1 MGNNVFDKLDELHRK
16 IEAIAPDEDA
26 MSDEE
31 KIEFVKTANRIFCYN
46 GQVVQ
51 FGNCVKKQKKQRIA
65 NIVVLILCSV
75 LLLVEAVRTDIIP
88 FIIAIALTI
97 AANFANI
104 ALLCIILKLHHPKV
118 EIPYEEFSKKWMS
131 YRYDANG
138 IICESREKLSV
149 QILRWS
155 VILLNYALGVVGVVV
170 DLVVGIVTI
179 VFASI
184 LVFAMFR
191 RTMLPYVL
199 WLCKGKQAIPY
210 CELSQFMYEYKLK

>member
-1 MGNNVFDKLDELHRK
+1 MGNNVFDKLDELH
-16 IEAIAPDEDA
+16 
-26 MSDEE
+26 DEE

-51 FGNCVKKQKKQRIA
+51 FGNCVKIQKKQRIA

-75 LLLVEAVRTDIIP
+75 LLLVEAVRADIIP

-155 VILLNYALGVVGVVV
+155 VILLNYALGVVGAVV

-179 VFASI
+179 VFVNI
-184 LVFAMFR
+184 LVFVMFR
-191 RTMLPYVL
+191 RTRLSYVL
-199 WLCKGKQAIPY
+199 WFCKDKQAIPY
-210 CELSQFMYEYKLK
+210 CELSQFMYEHKLK

>member
-75 LLLVEAVRTDIIP
+75 LLLVEAVRADIIP

-155 VILLNYALGVVGVVV
+155 VILLNYALGVVGADI
-170 DLVVGIVTI
+170 DLVVGTI
-179 VFASI
+179 VFVII
-184 LVFAMFR
+184 LVFVMFR
-191 RTMLPYVL
+191 RTRLSYVL
-199 WLCKGKQAIPY
+199 WFCKDKQAIPY
-210 CELSQFMYEYKLK
+210 CELSQFMYEHKLK

>member
-16 IEAIAPDEDA
+16 IDAIAPDEDA

-51 FGNCVKKQKKQRIA
+51 FGNRVKKQKKQRIA
-65 NIVVLILCSV
+65 NIVVLILCNV
-75 LLLVEAVRTDIIP
+75 ILLIEAFRTDIVP
-88 FIIAIALTI
+88 YIIAIALTI

-104 ALLCIILKLHHPKV
+104 ALLCIILKLHHPKA
-118 EIPYEEFSKKWMS
+118 EIPYEEFSQKWMS

-155 VILLNYALGVVGVVV
+155 VILLNYTLGVVGTVI
-170 DLVVGIVTI
+170 DLVVGIVAI
-179 VFASI
+179 VFASV

-199 WLCKGKQAIPY
+199 WLCKDKQAIPY
-210 CELSQFMYEYKLK
+210 CELSQFMYEHKLK

>member
-1 MGNNVFDKLDELHRK
+1 MENNVFDKLDELHHK

-31 KIEFVKTANRIFCYN
+31 KIEFVKTANRIFCYD

-51 FGNCVKKQKKQRIA
+51 FENRVKKQKKQQIA
-65 NIVVLILCSV
+65 NIVALTLCSV
-75 LLLVEAVRTDIIP
+75 ILLIEAFRTDIVP
-88 FIIAIALTI
+88 YIIAIALTI

-104 ALLCIILKLHHPKV
+104 ALLCIILKLNHPKV
-118 EIPYEEFSKKWMS
+118 EIPYEEFFEKWMS
-131 YRYDANG
+131 YQYDANG

-155 VILLNYALGVVGVVV
+155 VILLNYALGFVGTVI

-179 VFASI
+179 VFVSI
-184 LVFAMFR
+184 LVFVMFR
-191 RTMLPYVL
+191 RTRLSYVL
-199 WLCKGKQAIPY
+199 WFCKDKQAIPY
-210 CELSQFMYEYKLK
+210 CELSQFMYEHKLK

>member
-26 MSDEE
+26 MSNEE

-51 FGNCVKKQKKQRIA
+51 FENRVKKQKKQQIA
-65 NIVVLILCSV
+65 NIVAWILCSV
-75 LLLVEAVRTDIIP
+75 ILLIEAFRTDIVP
-88 FIIAIALTI
+88 YIIAIALTI

-138 IICESREKLSV
+138 IICEWREKLSV

-155 VILLNYALGVVGVVV
+155 VILLNYALGVVGVSV

-179 VFASI
+179 VFVNI
-184 LVFAMFR
+184 LVFLMFL
-191 RTMLPYVL
+191 TPL
-199 WLCKGKQAIPY
+199 
-210 CELSQFMYEYKLK
+210 